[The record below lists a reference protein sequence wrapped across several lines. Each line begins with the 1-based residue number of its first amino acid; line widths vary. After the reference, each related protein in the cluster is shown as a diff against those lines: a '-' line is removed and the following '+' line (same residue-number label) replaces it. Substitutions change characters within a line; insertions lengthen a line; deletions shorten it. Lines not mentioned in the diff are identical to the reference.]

1 MIACQHSVAY
11 RWIIL
16 IFGMLAYTTSYF
28 ARTNYNGIA
37 KFISADFA
45 LDKAAL
51 GAMGSVFL
59 YAYAF
64 AQMPWGVSSDRWG
77 SRKVVT
83 LCVFVTAIT
92 LWGFASSST
101 YNQLLFWRVANGVA
115 AAGVY
120 VVMAGALSRWFLPQE
135 RGFSQGIFAAVG
147 ATVGEGTSNLIV
159 PYLAI
164 NVASGWRQST
174 EILAAIIAVIGVGCA
189 LFLRSAPAG
198 APATERKPFDWSMVK
213 DIRLWSYIAIYSG
226 SIIAI
231 RILPPWLAIYA
242 ADIYI
247 SRGMPLNTAVLT
259 AGVLTTLYLAGRLI
273 GVPFGCFISDR
284 LLNRKISRQSLAIAF
299 LLFTAVLFQL
309 MPMGLRST
317 SILGVIA
324 LLMGMSI
331 NMYPLVTTAV
341 SETFG
346 PQKTSSVMG
355 FLNTFAQLSGATAL
369 LVSGYLGIALN
380 TTPGNSLEEYRG
392 IWLVGI
398 AGCLGTAALG
408 MLLLNYEAAKRLLSP
423 AQIRRQ

>member
-1 MIACQHSVAY
+1 VAY
-11 RWIIL
+11 RWVIL

-28 ARTNYNGIA
+28 ARTNYTGIA

-64 AQMPWGVSSDRWG
+64 AQMPWGVGSDRWG
-77 SRKVVT
+77 SRKAVT
-83 LCVFVTAIT
+83 ICVFLTAIT
-92 LWGFASSST
+92 LWGFASSSS
-101 YNQLLFWRVANGVA
+101 YNQLLFWRTANGIA

-120 VVMAGALSRWFLPQE
+120 VVMAGALSRWFLPKQ
-135 RGFSQGIFAAVG
+135 RGFVQGIFAAVG

-189 LFLRSAPAG
+189 LFLRSAPPG
-198 APATERKPFDWSMVK
+198 EQATQRTPFAWATLK
-213 DIRLWSYIAIYSG
+213 DMHLWSFTAVYSG

-231 RILPPWLAIYA
+231 RILPPWLPIYA

-247 SRGMPLNTAVLT
+247 SRGMSLNTAVLT
-259 AGVLTTLYLAGRLI
+259 AGVLSTLYLAGRLI

-284 LLNRKISRQSLAIAF
+284 LVSRKISRQSLAIAF

-309 MPMGLRST
+309 MPMGINST

-324 LLMGMSI
+324 FLMGMSI

-355 FLNTFAQLSGATAL
+355 ALNTVAQFSGATAL

-380 TTPGNSLEEYRG
+380 SAPGNAIQEYRG
-392 IWLVGI
+392 IWLVGV

-408 MLLLNYEAAKRLLSP
+408 MLFSYYEAAKRRLSP